1 MASGDHN
8 VEKRDVQYVEEG
20 RPNELL
26 KQKMQPSGNKN
37 MKEVTFFKK
46 EELNNKKRSPIGQT
60 ANSSCKG
67 KKVVSHKR
75 KSKHQV
81 LNPCGRRKQPPL
93 SRGCD
98 MANKENEVACASSL
112 HEKLHKDRCSFPV
125 NSGDS
130 TKMEG
135 AASKFSDY
143 FTEISKDHDTM
154 TQVLFGRNLRLNV
167 ALSLWRRNASELV
180 AYLIRIQDIGVLADC
195 LPVITKSLQEE
206 KPIISI
212 GCCVDLLP
220 LIKDILKSR
229 FEEYLIAGL
238 HWVQSVIKKWW
249 PELSANGTS
258 ARDSHPEDGNI
269 QIMKQQLQELWEQG
283 SHLSFVPGTAGE
295 IAKTVESYLSQLR

>member
-8 VEKRDVQYVEEG
+8 VEKRDFQYVEEG

-26 KQKMQPSGNKN
+26 KQKKQPSGNKN

-46 EELNNKKRSPIGQT
+46 EELNNNKKRSPVGQT

-67 KKVVSHKR
+67 KRVVSHKR
-75 KSKHQV
+75 KSRHQV
-81 LNPCGRRKQPPL
+81 VNPCGRRKQPPL
-93 SRGCD
+93 RRVCD

-112 HEKLHKDRCSFPV
+112 YEKLHKDRCTFPV

-135 AASKFSDY
+135 AASKYSDY
-143 FTEISKDHDTM
+143 FIEISKDHDTM

-220 LIKDILKSR
+220 LIKNILKSR

-249 PELSANGTS
+249 PELSANGAS
-258 ARDSHPEDGNI
+258 ARDSHPEDG
-269 QIMKQQLQELWEQG
+269 
-283 SHLSFVPGTAGE
+283 
-295 IAKTVESYLSQLR
+295 

>member
-8 VEKRDVQYVEEG
+8 VEKRDFQNVEEG

-37 MKEVTFFKK
+37 MKEVTFFTK
-46 EELNNKKRSPIGQT
+46 EELNNKKRFPIGQT

-112 HEKLHKDRCSFPV
+112 HEKLHKDRCTFPV

-130 TKMEG
+130 TKMEC
-135 AASKFSDY
+135 AASKYSDY

-269 QIMKQQLQELWEQG
+269 QIMKQQLQELWEQE